1 MNVTLSPVSP
11 RCAVADAD
19 DPYKKYWF
27 AILAG
32 FACTGLWLMTPML
45 GEKSIGSTVV
55 GGGPKTDAGVEQS
68 LSGAGTGADAAAADA
83 EAKKKIDPGLGDS
96 RLYQAAPEA
105 AASADKTAASG
116 SASGSTL
123 ADELKKVSRG
133 EGGWS
138 EKAQR
143 GFSTPKLSGGS
154 MSGLGSA
161 VGGRAGSASSGMRAF
176 GARNAEVGYVGT
188 TNVLGGGAVAA
199 SSKGLAALQGAA
211 AAAKLAAGTRSGDAA
226 SGSLSRVFDGAK
238 GQGQVG
244 GPGGASGGVYEK
256 LDSAPINLK
265 LNDAKLDDKK
275 KKAPPASAPAAPSGK
290 MDDAELGKQ
299 IAMSM
304 VGAFVGGM
312 LPGVGGA
319 MVASVVMSTLQRQ
332 EAQMQKINE
341 MQQQQA
347 QNAALQRMGFTPTK
361 P

>member
-27 AILAG
+27 LILAG
-32 FACTGLWLMTPML
+32 FACTGFWLLTPML

-68 LSGAGTGADAAAADA
+68 LTGAVAGAADA
-83 EAKKKIDPGLGDS
+83 EAASKKKIDEGLGSS

-105 AASADKTAASG
+105 AASAEKSAALG
-116 SASGSTL
+116 ATSGSTL

-143 GFSTPKLSGGS
+143 GFSSPKLSGGS
-154 MSGLGSA
+154 MSGLNGAS
-161 VGGRAGSASSGMRAF
+161 GGRAGSASSGMSAF
-176 GARNAEVGYVGT
+176 GTRNAEVGFVAAK
-188 TNVLGGGAVAA
+188 NILGGGSAGPG
-199 SSKGLAALQGAA
+199 SKGLAALQGAA
-211 AAAKLAAGTRSGDAA
+211 ASAKLAAGTVSGDAA
-226 SGSLSRVFDGAK
+226 SGSLSKIFDGAK
-238 GQGQVG
+238 AQGQIG

-265 LNDAKLDDKK
+265 LDDPKLDDKK
-275 KKAPPASAPAAPSGK
+275 KKAPPASKPAMPSGK

-319 MVASVVMSTLQRQ
+319 MVASVVMQTLQRQ
-332 EAQMQKINE
+332 EAQMQKIND
-341 MQQQQA
+341 MQQQQVIDA
-347 QNAALQRMGFTPTK
+347 HARSIGAMPSTR
-361 P
+361 

>member
-11 RCAVADAD
+11 RCSVADAD

-32 FACTGLWLMTPML
+32 FACTGFWLLTPML
-45 GEKSIGSTVV
+45 GENSIGSTVV

-68 LSGAGTGADAAAADA
+68 LTGADTGGAAAAEDA
-83 EAKKKIDPGLGDS
+83 AKKKIDDVGNT
-96 RLYQAAPEA
+96 RLYQAAPEV
-105 AASADKTAASG
+105 SANSDKTAALG

-154 MSGLGSA
+154 ISGLNSA
-161 VGGRAGSASSGMRAF
+161 GGGRAGSASSGMRAF
-176 GARNAEVGYVGT
+176 GARNAEVGFASTKNTLG
-188 TNVLGGGAVAA
+188 GGGAVAA
-199 SSKGLAALQGAA
+199 SKGGLAALQGAA
-211 AAAKLAAGTRSGDAA
+211 ASAKLAAGTASGDAA
-226 SGSLSRVFDGAK
+226 SNSLTKIFDGGKA
-238 GQGQVG
+238 QGQIG
-244 GPGGASGGVYEK
+244 GPSGASGGVYEK

-265 LNDAKLDDKK
+265 LDDPKLDDKK
-275 KKAPPASAPAAPSGK
+275 KKAPPAAAPAPPSGK

-299 IAMSM
+299 IAMTM
-304 VGAFVGGM
+304 AGAFVGGL

-319 MVASVVMSTLQRQ
+319 MVASVVMQTLQRQ
-332 EAQMQKINE
+332 EAQMQKISE
-341 MQQQQA
+341 MQQKHYMDSKARQLGAMPSTQ
-347 QNAALQRMGFTPTK
+347 
-361 P
+361 